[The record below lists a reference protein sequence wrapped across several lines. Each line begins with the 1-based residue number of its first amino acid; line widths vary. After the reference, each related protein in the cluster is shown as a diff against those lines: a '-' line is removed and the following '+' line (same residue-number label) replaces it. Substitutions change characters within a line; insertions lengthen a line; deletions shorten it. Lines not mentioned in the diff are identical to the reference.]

1 MSREQSRIRFF
12 PISFFSIVMGLTG
25 FAIAILRAEEVLGLP
40 VGVGQ
45 VLVWLAAAVFL
56 LLAVVYGTKVAHY
69 RAEVVKE
76 LNHPIKL
83 SFFPTISISLVL
95 LSIAFRSTQ
104 PELSF
109 VLFALGA
116 PLQLGFTLFVMSR
129 WIGHTHFEIQH
140 SNPSWFIP
148 VVGNILVPIA
158 GMAHGLGEISWFF
171 FSIGVVFW
179 LVLLTI
185 IMNRVIFHHPL
196 PEKLLPTFFILV
208 APPAVGFISY
218 VKLTGG
224 LDGFAR
230 VLFYTAL
237 FTVLLLVALQKRFRG
252 IQFSLSWWAYS
263 FPTAAFTIASMLM
276 FHQTGSA
283 FFGWLSWLM
292 LVLLSGIILLL
303 LIRTGAAMAKGNICV
318 ED

>member
-1 MSREQSRIRFF
+1 MSEEQSRIRFF
-12 PISFFSIVMGLTG
+12 PISFFSVVMGLTG
-25 FAIAILRAEEVLGLP
+25 FAIAVLRAEEILGLP
-40 VGVGQ
+40 AGAGQ
-45 VLVWLAAAVFL
+45 VLVWFAAMVFL
-56 LLAVVYGTKVAHY
+56 ALVGVYAAKVA
-69 RAEVVKE
+69 RFPAEVVKE

-83 SFFPTISISLVL
+83 SFFPAISISLVL
-95 LSIAFRSTQ
+95 LSIAFRAAQ

-109 VLFALGA
+109 ILLAIGA

-129 WIGHTHFEIQH
+129 WIGHTHFEITH

-148 VVGNILVPIA
+148 VVGNILVPVA
-158 GMAHGLGEISWFF
+158 GMAHGLSEISWFF
-171 FSIGVVFW
+171 FSIGLVFW

-196 PEKLLPTFFILV
+196 PEKLLPTFFILI

-237 FTVLLLVALQKRFRG
+237 FTVLLLGALQSKFRG
-252 IQFSLSWWAYS
+252 IKFFLSWWAYS
-263 FPTAAFTIASMLM
+263 FPTAAITMASMLM
-276 FHQTGSA
+276 FHQTGNA
-283 FFGWLSWLM
+283 FFSWLSWL
-292 LVLLSGIILLL
+292 LLALLTGIILLL
-303 LIRTGAAMAKGNICV
+303 LVRTGAAMAAGRICV